1 MLRVAIVDDQKVVTQ
16 GLKVLLGAEPDI
28 EIVGTGSNG
37 CEAIDLVAHLIPDV
51 LLIDLHMPIM
61 NGVEATR
68 NICHQFPSVAVLLLS
83 GSDQDNYITDAL
95 QAGAK
100 GYLLKSTS
108 AEDLANSIRSVHR
121 GYSQIGPGL
130 LEKLLAKVNNNHNND
145 EPPTLQP
152 TTNPLETELI
162 QLLRSSDQFDLVR
175 IKRILA
181 NAKDPKTAAELMTR
195 LEKQLQETP
204 THVSALYLSGRLID
218 AFQRHS
224 YLVMNYLR
232 LAFSHAQAQGLSLSV
247 LLHIANAAWLS
258 DSTETWGW
266 LRQLLQDLP
275 PEQSTRPFLTE
286 CVQIFGETSEPYR
299 LIRVAWEMKQLN
311 YLCDQTNALKSR
323 LATLSMQGT

>member
-37 CEAIDLVAHLIPDV
+37 CEAIDLVANLAPDV

-68 NICHQFPSVAVLLLS
+68 SICHQFPNVAVLLLS

-130 LEKLLAKVNNNHNND
+130 LEKLLAKVHNA
-145 EPPTLQP
+145 PTVLQP

-162 QLLRSSDQFDLVR
+162 QLLRSSAQFDLVR
-175 IKRILA
+175 INRILT
-181 NAKDPKTAAELMTR
+181 NARDPKTAAELMTR

-218 AFQRHS
+218 EFQRHS

-232 LAFSHAQAQGLSLSV
+232 LAFSHAQAQALPLSV
-247 LLHIANAAWLS
+247 LLHIADAAWRN
-258 DSTETWGW
+258 DPTETWSW
-266 LRQLLQDLP
+266 LSQLMQDLP
-275 PEQSTRPFLTE
+275 PEQPTRTLLTE
-286 CVQIFGETSEPYR
+286 CAQIFGATSEPYR
-299 LIRVAWEMKQLN
+299 LLRVAWEMEQLN
-311 YLCDQTNALKSR
+311 RWCDQTHALKSR
-323 LATLSMQGT
+323 LATLSTSLT